1 MAFQNKVIY
10 CGLSKLTLI
19 GNKPSYKPYM
29 KIETSGGVNDTLS
42 GPELRGLTVSLMKRL
57 DIKEAGRTV
66 RAKRPVQQRKGAIR
80 PCCDICK
87 KSNNCGWRYQP
98 GCGFRRVTAPVA

>member
-10 CGLSKLTLI
+10 CGLSKLTLV

-29 KIETSGGVNDTLS
+29 KIETCGGVNDTLS

-57 DIKEAGRTV
+57 GIKEAGRTV
-66 RAKRPVQQRKGAIR
+66 RPKRAVQQAKYATCPKCKRRFRYKQVFC
-80 PCCDICK
+80 PECCD
-87 KSNNCGWRYQP
+87 S
-98 GCGFRRVTAPVA
+98 